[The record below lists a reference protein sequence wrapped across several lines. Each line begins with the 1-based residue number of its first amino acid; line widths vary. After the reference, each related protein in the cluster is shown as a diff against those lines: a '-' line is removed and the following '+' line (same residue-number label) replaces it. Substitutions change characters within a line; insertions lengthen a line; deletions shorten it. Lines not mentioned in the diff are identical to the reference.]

1 MIETRQFTIYR
12 LPFLKR
18 DEPWNWLLAAAPFPT
33 ADAAAAE
40 KARLEAAADGLSRFK
55 IVSEPK
61 GFGE

>member
-12 LPFLKR
+12 LPFLKA

-33 ADAAAAE
+33 
-40 KARLEAAADGLSRFK
+40 ADGLSRFK